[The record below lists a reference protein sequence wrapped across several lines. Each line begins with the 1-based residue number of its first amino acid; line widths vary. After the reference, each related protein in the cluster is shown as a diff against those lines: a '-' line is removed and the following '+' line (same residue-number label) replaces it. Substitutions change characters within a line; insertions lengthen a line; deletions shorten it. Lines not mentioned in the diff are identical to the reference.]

1 MTVLCF
7 CIVAQLQRV
16 QPIHVTVYHSPATS
30 PPAQLKARLTQI
42 AGALKAPVNYSIPI
56 TISFSSPPVFPFPL
70 TASTSYSS
78 IDDFLSPPTQPPPI
92 SSYAGIT
99 LPPLHVLLIE
109 SADATAALSDRWY
122 MGRHHH
128 AFSFIQHL
136 HDESALHASLDR
148 LTRLLQHVLSFHTS
162 DPADTRQ
169 WTYAPS
175 LHLSCTL
182 LTSQPSPHTYIWPF
196 TAIVERTLRPFIRA
210 LPPLL
215 EVSVDGQSV
224 QYADIAPN
232 AVRVEGDN
240 GSSVWQVSSDELRH
254 FVGNTRWNVES
265 VLHLETIDLV
275 AYIPPPHQRP
285 LLVHHTTATPTSS
298 SSPPHISQAD
308 GFIVPR
314 WGAVAF
320 MNGEL
325 NDSRNVS
332 AQVAELSAA
341 VTQHV
346 MARFVGM
353 VRIMLALPDG
363 VYPNAADTSAF
374 VLLPSPVGLAEWEY
388 YALFSRLLSLS
399 LLTTLRNMQGLY
411 DLVASVRHMPVSA
424 AIAQQ
429 SEQAVTQARQAVAQC
444 AASEW
449 SECGRSARAAGVSA
463 HDAFYAESL
472 LPSLYFP
479 DEHLYA
485 VYLPLF
491 LPITMPVLGAVLAR
505 LRRREVT
512 KEKVS

>member
-1 MTVLCF
+1 M
-7 CIVAQLQRV
+7 
-16 QPIHVTVYHSPATS
+16 QPIHITVYHSPAST
-30 PPAQLKARLTQI
+30 PPAHLSAVVDQI
-42 AGALKAPVNYSIPI
+42 AGTLRAPVNYTTTI
-56 TISFSSPPVFPFPL
+56 TLSFLPSPVFPFPL
-70 TASTSYSS
+70 TAATPYST
-78 IDDFLSPPTQPPPI
+78 IDDFLTPHTQPPSV
-92 SSYAGIT
+92 SSPAAVT
-99 LPPLHVLLIE
+99 LPPLHAVLVE
-109 SADATAALSDRWY
+109 SSDADSTLVDRWY
-122 MGRHHH
+122 MGRHLH
-128 AFSFIQHL
+128 AFSFL
-136 HDESALHASLDR
+136 HTLDDDAAVQTSVKR
-148 LTRLLQHVLSFHTS
+148 LSQLLRHVLSLHTS
-162 DPADTRQ
+162 NPTDTRQ

-182 LTSQPSPHTYIWPF
+182 LTSRPAPHTYTWPF
-196 TAIVERTLRPFIRA
+196 TAVSQRTLQPFIRA

-215 EVSVDGQSV
+215 EVTVDGQAV

-232 AVRVEGDN
+232 AVRQEGED
-240 GSSVWQVSSDELRH
+240 GSSVWRVSSEELRH

-275 AYIPPPHQRP
+275 AYIPPAHQRP
-285 LLVHHTTATPTSS
+285 LLVQHKTRE
-298 SSPPHISQAD
+298 AD

-320 MNGEL
+320 VNGGL
-325 NDSRNVS
+325 DDSHNVS

-341 VTQHV
+341 VSQQV

-363 VYPNAADTSAF
+363 VYPNEAATSSL

-399 LLTTLRNMQGLY
+399 LLATLRNLRGL
-411 DLVASVRHMPVSA
+411 DELVASVRHMPVSV
-424 AIAQQ
+424 AIAEQ
-429 SEQAVTQARQAVAQC
+429 SERAVAHARQAAEQCVAG
-444 AASEW
+444 EW
-449 SECGRSARAAGVSA
+449 AECGASARAAGVSA

-505 LRRREVT
+505 LRRKNAV
-512 KEKVS
+512 KDKVS

>member
-1 MTVLCF
+1 MLLCTALL
-7 CIVAQLQRV
+7 CAQLQRV
-16 QPIHVTVYHSPATS
+16 QLIHVAVYHSPYTL
-30 PPAQLKARLTQI
+30 PPRQLSTLVNQL
-42 AGALKAPVNYSIPI
+42 ALALDAPVNYSISV
-56 TISFSSPPVFPFPL
+56 TLSFLPPPDFPFPL

-78 IDDFLSPPTQPPPI
+78 IDDFLTPPAAPPAVP
-92 SSYAGIT
+92 SSGGII

-109 SADATAALSDRWY
+109 NSDASGALLERWF
-122 MGRHHH
+122 MGRQHH
-128 AFSFIQHL
+128 AFAFVRQIK
-136 HDESALHASLDR
+136 DEWAVRKLFDR
-148 LTRLLQHVLSFHTS
+148 LSLLLNHVLSCHTS
-162 DPADTRQ
+162 KPTDTRQ

-182 LTSQPSPHTYIWPF
+182 LTSRPSPHTYTWPF
-196 TAIVERTLRPFIRA
+196 TAVAELTLRPFISA

-215 EVSVDGQSV
+215 DVSVDGQSV
-224 QYADIAPN
+224 QYADIGPN
-232 AVRVEGDN
+232 AVQVKAEN
-240 GSSVWQVSSDELRH
+240 GSTVWQVSSKDLRH

-265 VLHLETIDLV
+265 LLHLETIDLV

-285 LLVHHTTATPTSS
+285 LLVRRNKRNGTHTVG
-298 SSPPHISQAD
+298 D

-314 WGAVAF
+314 WGAVVF
-320 MNGEL
+320 V
-325 NDSRNVS
+325 NDGLDGSRNVS
-332 AQVAELSAA
+332 GQVAELSVG
-341 VTQHV
+341 VTQQV

-363 VYPNAADTSAF
+363 IYPNEAVTSSWF

-388 YALFSRLLSLS
+388 HALFSRLLSLS
-399 LLTTLRNMQGLY
+399 LQTTLRDLQGLY

-424 AIAQQ
+424 AIA
-429 SEQAVTQARQAVAQC
+429 EQTERAVALARLAVAQC
-444 AASEW
+444 VAGEW
-449 SECGRSARAAGVSA
+449 VECGHSARAASVSA

-505 LRRREVT
+505 LRRN
-512 KEKVS
+512 KVAKDKAS

>member
-1 MTVLCF
+1 MT
-7 CIVAQLQRV
+7 
-16 QPIHVTVYHSPATS
+16 
-30 PPAQLKARLTQI
+30 
-42 AGALKAPVNYSIPI
+42 APVNYTIPV
-56 TISFSSPPVFPFPL
+56 TLDFLPSPVFPFPL
-70 TASTSYSS
+70 TATTAFST
-78 IDDFLSPPTQPPPI
+78 IDDFLTPPTQSPPLPASAAI
-92 SSYAGIT
+92 S
-99 LPPLHVLLIE
+99 LPPLHVLLFE
-109 SADATAALSDRWY
+109 RADAADAFVDRWY
-122 MGRHHH
+122 MGRHRH
-128 AFSFIQHL
+128 AFSFIYQL
-136 HDESALHASLDR
+136 NDQSALGKSLER
-148 LTRLLQHVLSFHTS
+148 LTQLLQHILSFHTS

-169 WTYAPS
+169 WTYSPS

-182 LTSQPSPHTYIWPF
+182 LTSLPSPHTYTWPF
-196 TAIVERTLRPFIRA
+196 TAVAQHTLRPFIRA

-215 EVSVDGQSV
+215 EVTVDGQSV

-232 AVRVEGDN
+232 AVQVKSGD
-240 GSSVWQVSSDELRH
+240 GLSVWQVSSEELRH

-275 AYIPPPHQRP
+275 AYIPPPYQRP
-285 LLVHHTTATPTSS
+285 LFVRQHKRAKQPNDGTHSS
-298 SSPPHISQAD
+298 AEAD

-314 WGAVAF
+314 WGAVTF
-320 MNGEL
+320 VNSDLE
-325 NDSRNVS
+325 DSRNVS

-346 MARFVGM
+346 MARFVGL

-363 VYPNAADTSAF
+363 IHPNAAALSSF

-399 LLTTLRNMQGLY
+399 LLTTLRNLQGLY

-424 AIAQQ
+424 AIAEQ
-429 SEQAVTQARQAVAQC
+429 SERAVAHARLAASQC

-449 SECGRSARAAGVSA
+449 TECGHSARAAIVSA

-491 LPITMPVLGAVLAR
+491 LPITMPVLGALLAR
-505 LRRREVT
+505 LRRRTVVAT
-512 KEKVS
+512 DKVS